1 MCCVK
6 YVSFTIEKLHSSHWT
21 KSITNYRER
30 KRLNSLLRWCVR
42 EICDHRDGACF
53 LRRAWLVFLVW
64 WGRDI
69 VLFNP
74 WLVFQQFPNCV
85 NQLKGLL
92 CFSWTLEFPW
102 FIHCCFLRAI
112 LWPKLLC
119 TYVFLVYHINRYL
132 FSSSHQAGMKQ
143 ASPVT
148 LSATRLQYI
157 SWLNLQQCLHFR
169 RV

>member
-1 MCCVK
+1 MWALQWK
-6 YVSFTIEKLHSSHWT
+6 NYTLHIEPNLLRWLQ
-21 KSITNYRER
+21 RER

-42 EICDHRDGACF
+42 EICDHRDGAF
-53 LRRAWLVFLVW
+53 WEEL
-64 WGRDI
+64 D
-69 VLFNP
+69 LFSLYDEVEILFYSYINP

-119 TYVFLVYHINRYL
+119 TYVFLVYCINKYL
-132 FSSSHQAGMKQ
+132 SSSSHRAGMKQ
-143 ASPVT
+143 ASLVT
-148 LSATRLQYI
+148 TVGNSAAVRQLAKPATM
-157 SWLNLQQCLHFR
+157 FTF
-169 RV
+169 